1 MKVERSMVIAA
12 SPEEIYDVVTDAS
25 RLQDWVTIH
34 EDLVEAPPGA
44 LEKGSKLTQQLRLA
58 GRCFTVHWTVVE
70 SDRPRR
76 VVWKGRGPI
85 RSQASVTYDLEPN
98 GAGTRFSYM
107 NDYHLPGGPLGK
119 MAGPVVARVTKGELE
134 ASLEKLRK
142 LVE

>member
-12 SPEEIYDVVTDAS
+12 TPEEIYDVVTDAS
-25 RLQDWVTIH
+25 RLEDWVTIH
-34 EDLVEAPPGA
+34 ENLVDAPPGS
-44 LEKGSKLTQQLRLA
+44 LKKGAKLTQQLRLA

-76 VVWKGRGPI
+76 VVWKGRGPV
-85 RSQASVTYDLEPN
+85 RSRASVTYDLEPN
-98 GAGTRFSYM
+98 GTDTSFSYS

-119 MAGPVVARVTKGELE
+119 MAEPVVARITTGEIE